1 MRRVPL
7 ILAALLVVG
16 WAVGLQYF
24 AASLPDTADPATAKT
39 DAIVVLTGGSGRLI
53 EGLDLLKTGLAE
65 KLFVSGVYRGVDV
78 EELLRV
84 TQAGGE
90 PLARKIVLGHDADD
104 TLGNARDPAIWLAE
118 EGYSIL
124 RLVTAAYHMP
134 RSLFEFRRAL
144 PGVEIVAHPVFPPLV
159 RLDAW
164 WRYPG
169 TMSLVAGEYSKVLM
183 AHARVWLNDRW
194 REISGWLG

>member
-16 WAVGLQYF
+16 WAVGLQDF

-65 KLFVSGVYRGVDV
+65 KLFVSRVYRGVDV

-90 PLARKIVLGHDADD
+90 PLERKIVLGHDADD
-104 TLGNARDPAIWLAE
+104 TLGNARETAIWLAE
-118 EGYSIL
+118 EGYSSL

>member
-104 TLGNARDPAIWLAE
+104 TLGNARETAIWLAE
-118 EGYSIL
+118 EGYSSL